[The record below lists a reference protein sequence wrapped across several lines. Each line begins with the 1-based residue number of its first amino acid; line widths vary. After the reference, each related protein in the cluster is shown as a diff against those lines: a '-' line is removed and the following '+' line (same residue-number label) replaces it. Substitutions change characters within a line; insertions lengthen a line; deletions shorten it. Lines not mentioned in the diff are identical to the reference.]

1 MSEQTN
7 MYIKKCKSMIAI
19 LGGALLVLIFLL
31 SKIIPMT
38 QEISKLKKDYSDA
51 VVTLSDKERTL
62 ADLKKKAEAEDKNS
76 SNQLKEFYKP
86 IEQGLDT
93 EAVIANEF
101 AEIFELLRANS
112 VKTRSIQYEYEPQDD
127 NFVKNAADKYHVAKL
142 DSEMIATYKQ
152 FEGFLKELYKHEHF
166 VDISSIEVVPY
177 DKDKKI
183 LIIKFQMKLY
193 AQK

>member
-1 MSEQTN
+1 MSQQMN
-7 MYIKKCKSMIAI
+7 IYLKKCKSMIAI
-19 LGGALLVLIFLL
+19 LVGALLVLIFLL
-31 SKIIPMT
+31 SKIIPMA

-62 ADLKKKAEAEDKNS
+62 ADLKKKAEAEAKN
-76 SNQLKEFYKP
+76 NNDQLKEFYKP
-86 IEQGLDT
+86 IEQGMDT

-127 NFVKNAADKYHVAKL
+127 NFVKNAAAQYHVAKL
-142 DSEMIATYKQ
+142 DSEMIATYKN